1 MRILKRTNYL
11 SVLKRLKGTP
21 DIKVLTGIR
30 RCGKSEILKQ
40 YANEIRQS
48 EEEANIIFIDLNDF
62 SLQSL
67 LKDKNLFDYVTGKY
81 KEGVKNYLFIDEV
94 QMVHNFERVLNGFHS
109 SGKYDIYV
117 TGSNAFLQS
126 SDLATLF
133 TGRTMSLDIYP
144 FSFKEFVD
152 YFDLQSHL
160 QKAFDNYL
168 LMGGMPGSYLYE
180 SDQERNRYL
189 KSVETT
195 IFEED
200 IFLKKGMEEKR
211 RLFDISNYL
220 SESIASEVSPLNISR
235 FLSHGDD
242 KIDVQKVGILLESL
256 IQSFL
261 YFRLD
266 FYDIHEKRL
275 LPHGEKYYMMDPSF
289 RYAQLGHRKI
299 DYGKVL
305 KNFIALELK
314 RNGFEVY
321 AGRMWDKEV
330 DFVVMNDKTKA
341 YIQVSSDISNPQTLA
356 REKRSLLEIRDAYP
370 KVIITRTETPYFLDD
385 GILVLDAANW
395 LYDVES
401 EHKASL
407 FSVESGMEM

>member
-195 IFEED
+195 IFERD
-200 IFLKKGMEEKR
+200 IFWKKGMEEKR
-211 RLFDISNYL
+211 RLFDINNYL

-242 KIDVQKVGILLESL
+242 KIDVQKVGILLDSL

-266 FYDIHEKRL
+266 FYDIHGKRL
-275 LPHGEKYYMMDPSF
+275 LSHGEKYYMMDPSF

-305 KNFIALELK
+305 ENFIALELK

-370 KVIITRTETPYFLDD
+370 KVILTRTETPYFLDD

>member
-133 TGRTMSLDIYP
+133 TGRTMNLDIYP

-195 IFEED
+195 IFERD
-200 IFLKKGMEEKR
+200 IFWKKGMEEKR
-211 RLFDISNYL
+211 RLFDINNYL

-242 KIDVQKVGILLESL
+242 KIDVQKVGILLDSL

-266 FYDIHEKRL
+266 FYDIHGKRL
-275 LPHGEKYYMMDPSF
+275 LSHGEKYYMMDPSF

-305 KNFIALELK
+305 ENFIALELK

-370 KVIITRTETPYFLDD
+370 KVILTRTETPYFLDD